1 MIFIVIIII
10 VIIIPAL
17 LNINNKSYLLQVNDK
32 NTNLIEEMNLFKV
45 NNKDVIDDV
54 LDVCIIGFEHS

>member
-10 VIIIPAL
+10 VIIIPAF

>member
-54 LDVCIIGFEHS
+54 LDMCIIGFEHS